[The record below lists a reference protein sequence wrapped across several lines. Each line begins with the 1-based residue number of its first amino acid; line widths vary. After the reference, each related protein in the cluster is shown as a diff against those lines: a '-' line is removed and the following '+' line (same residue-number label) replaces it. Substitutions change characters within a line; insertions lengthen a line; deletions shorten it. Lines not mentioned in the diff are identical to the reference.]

1 MTRTPAPLRSALW
14 PLLVGALSLA
24 ITAALWQH
32 EQRSQQRV
40 LRDNFDFGVRQA
52 AARIDERMASY
63 EQMLRGVRGLFD
75 ASTEVTRED
84 FRIYAEMLS
93 SGAGYAG
100 LRSIGYA
107 PLLQPGQLAA
117 HVAAQRRGGA
127 PGYSVAPAAGRQRLA
142 PLTFAEPSAGP
153 FVGALGS
160 DLLAEPLRRAAM
172 IEAGDSGSPI
182 ATQMLRAPASSD
194 PSADAGFVLFL
205 PLYAK
210 NVALDKLAARR
221 AHLLGW
227 VMLSFRFA
235 ELMSSLYG
243 ESPPGLALQI
253 HDGVELGDDKRLYRT
268 PAAAEAAVAGWA
280 SQPHFEAQEYV
291 GMAGHTWTLTARSTP
306 AFEQRYS
313 NDAARVIAVAGG
325 GLSLLLALLTWQL
338 VTGRERAN
346 ATARAMT
353 QRLRDGSARYRRIV
367 ETANEGIWMVD
378 TQGRTRFVNPK
389 LQQLLGYRADELVG
403 RSWHDFTDDSGRALL
418 VAEGGPAARSGSA
431 DPLEL
436 RLLRKDGG
444 ELWATLSISAIVDDT
459 GVSSGT
465 LAMVTDI
472 TEHRRAL
479 ADRLRLEHQLHQSQK
494 MEAIGTLAGGIA
506 HDFNNILA
514 AILGNAALAEQDLAS
529 DHPAAGPLAQIR
541 LAGERGRSLV
551 QQIGAFSR
559 QQPQQRVVQPLG
571 PLLVESARLLRAA
584 LPAGVELDLRLSD
597 AELQVSADPT
607 QLQQVLMNLCTNAWH
622 AMPGGRGRIVI
633 GLAAAT
639 PDELPALL
647 VEGQPPRRHL
657 HLWVSDSGCGMDA
670 ALRSRIFEPFFTT
683 KPVDQGTGLGL
694 SVVHG
699 IVKRHK
705 GAISVDSTP
714 GEGSTFH
721 IYLPLAD
728 TPAAAV
734 APPAPSAPAQAAP
747 RGRGQ
752 HVLYIDDDP
761 VMGLMVD
768 ALLRRAG
775 YRLTCLDDPRQGLAR
790 ASANDDAV
798 DVVVTDFNMPELS
811 GLDIARALQQQRPSL
826 PVIITTG
833 YVSAHL
839 REHAQQAGVRQVLQ
853 KEYTLEQLAE
863 VLHQVLDR
871 PAPTGAA
878 ALSPPA

>member
-1 MTRTPAPLRSALW
+1 MTRSPTPLRSALW
-14 PLLVGALSLA
+14 PLLVGALSLG

-32 EQRSQQRV
+32 EQRGQQRM

-63 EQMLRGVRGLFD
+63 EQMLRGVRGLFE
-75 ASTEVTRED
+75 ASDEVTRKD
-84 FRIYAEMLS
+84 FAIYAAMLS
-93 SGAGYAG
+93 SGAGFAG
-100 LRSIGYA
+100 LRSTGYA
-107 PLLQPGQLAA
+107 PLLRPGQLAD
-117 HVAAQRRGGA
+117 HVASQRRDGM
-127 PGYSVAPAAGRQRLA
+127 PGYTVVPAAATERLA
-142 PLTFAEPSAGP
+142 PLTFAEPSGGP
-153 FVGALGS
+153 FVGALGN

-172 IEAGDSGSPI
+172 LEAGDSGSLV
-182 ATQMLRAPASSD
+182 ATQMLRAPASQD
-194 PSADAGFVLFL
+194 PSADTGFVLFL

-210 NVALDKLAARR
+210 NAALDSVAARR
-221 AHLLGW
+221 THLLGW

-243 ESPPGLALQI
+243 EGTPGLALQI
-253 HDGVELGDDKRLYRT
+253 HDGVELNDDNRLYTT
-268 PAAAEAAVAGWA
+268 PVAAGADAGAWA
-280 SQPHFEAQEYV
+280 SKPRFETQEYV

-306 AFEQRYS
+306 AFEQRY
-313 NDAARVIAVAGG
+313 NNAAADIIAVAGS

-338 VTGRERAN
+338 VTGRERAD
-346 ATARAMT
+346 ATARSMT

-367 ETANEGIWMVD
+367 ETADEGIWMVD
-378 TQGRTRFVNPK
+378 KQARTSFANPK
-389 LQQLLGYRADELVG
+389 LQQLLGYRADEMLG
-403 RSWHDFTDDSGRALL
+403 RSWYDFTDDSGRALL
-418 VAEGGPAARSGSA
+418 VAEGDRASRSGRA
-431 DPLEL
+431 EPLEL
-436 RLLRKDGG
+436 RLLRKDGA
-444 ELWATLSISAIVDDT
+444 ELWATLSISPIVDDT
-459 GVSSGT
+459 GNTSGT

-514 AILGNAALAEQDLAS
+514 AILGNAALAEQDLVS
-529 DHPAAGPLAQIR
+529 GHPAAGPLAQIR

-559 QQPQQRVVQPLG
+559 QQPQQRLVQPLG
-571 PLLVESARLLRAA
+571 PLLEESARLLRAA
-584 LPAGVELDLRLSD
+584 LPAGVELDLRLCD
-597 AELQVSADPT
+597 AELQVSADAT

-622 AMPGGRGRIVI
+622 AMPDGRGRIVI

-647 VEGQPPRRHL
+647 ADGRAPGGHL
-657 HLWVSDSGCGMDA
+657 HLWVSDSGCGMDE

-699 IVKRHK
+699 IVKRHN

-714 GEGSTFH
+714 GQGSSFH

-728 TPAAAV
+728 VPPAAA
-734 APPAPSAPAQAAP
+734 AAPAPSAPLQAAP

-761 VMGLMVD
+761 VMGMMVE

-775 YRLTCLDDPRQGLAR
+775 YRLTCLDNPRQGLAR
-790 ASANDDAV
+790 AVANEDAV
-798 DVVVTDFNMPELS
+798 DVLVTDFNMPGLS

-833 YVSAHL
+833 YVSAQL

-863 VLHQVLDR
+863 VLHQVLE
-871 PAPTGAA
+871 APPGAA
-878 ALSPPA
+878 AVNPPG